1 MIIYNK
7 FDSLLKEKG
16 IGKTELQKKLEISPS
31 TMANFGKNKYVA
43 LAVIDKICGE
53 LHCQPGDI
61 MEWVED
67 ADKAELASIDAQ
79 IAELMAKKKELQ
91 K

>member
-31 TMANFGKNKYVA
+31 TMANFGKIN
-43 LAVIDKICGE
+43 
-53 LHCQPGDI
+53 
-61 MEWVED
+61 
-67 ADKAELASIDAQ
+67 
-79 IAELMAKKKELQ
+79 
-91 K
+91 